1 MLPKQPAGKRPLQDV
16 CPGSIIN
23 SSILQGHKRKNWKV
37 RKFVLRADPAF
48 LHYYD
53 PTKVCERG
61 VDTPRN
67 PLADLNIIMKI
78 QGNYVVNVPLSQISF
93 WILLLICW
101 GIRPHWPYLWSYLCM
116 TLCPCIPCL
125 PFTHWDS
132 FSLDVGQQLWGYSFA
147 VRTPSV
153 TVLLQGFF
161 LGCSLS
167 GLAFHHLRATLGFP
181 LLFLHPWMGF
191 PWSQSVYRNLC
202 HSDLN
207 LLKE

>member
-1 MLPKQPAGKRPLQDV
+1 MWAGSWHPQKSSCRPEYHNENTRQLCCKCSSLP
-16 CPGSIIN
+16 
-23 SSILQGHKRKNWKV
+23 
-37 RKFVLRADPAF
+37 
-48 LHYYD
+48 
-53 PTKVCERG
+53 
-61 VDTPRN
+61 
-67 PLADLNIIMKI
+67 DL
-78 QGNYVVNVPLSQISF
+78 
-93 WILLLICW
+93 LLLISW
-101 GIRPHWPYLWSYLCM
+101 GIRPHWPYLWSCPCM

-181 LLFLHPWMGF
+181 LFFLHPWVGF
-191 PWSQSVYRNLC
+191 PWSQSVYPNLC